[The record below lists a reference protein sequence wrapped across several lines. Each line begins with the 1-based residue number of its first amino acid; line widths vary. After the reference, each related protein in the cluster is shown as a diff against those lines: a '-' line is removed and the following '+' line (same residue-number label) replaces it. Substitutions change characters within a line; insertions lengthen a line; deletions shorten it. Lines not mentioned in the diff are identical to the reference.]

1 MEITEWIHIQGLPN
15 TSVTMNL
22 WFEKKK
28 KKTVFIN
35 LASLTSKEILHR
47 QAPLRANLV
56 KLLKT

>member
-28 KKTVFIN
+28 KNSIYKLSILN
-35 LASLTSKEILHR
+35 L
-47 QAPLRANLV
+47 QGNFAPPVTPPR
-56 KLLKT
+56 KPC

>member
-28 KKTVFIN
+28 KTVFIN

-47 QAPLRANLV
+47 QSPLRANLV